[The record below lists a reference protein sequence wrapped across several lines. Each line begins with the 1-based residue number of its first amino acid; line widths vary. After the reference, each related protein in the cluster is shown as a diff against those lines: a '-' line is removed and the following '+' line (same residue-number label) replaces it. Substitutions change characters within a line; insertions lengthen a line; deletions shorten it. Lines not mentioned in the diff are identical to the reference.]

1 MAIIPKDVE
10 LKIKT
15 LIDRGYT
22 GNPDTGEVFT
32 TKNKLA
38 TSRDSLGYHLASTYL
53 NGKFISVRISYFLW
67 YLKYG
72 TVPEQLKYI
81 NGDRNDNRIS
91 NLKVVK
97 RKKNQEI
104 NYSIEIDIGNKK
116 LLKEIKF
123 NLNRVPGFNRIL
135 DKHIKNTITNEAYIK
150 VISMIGNGSI
160 SNVFEEVKGYI
171 FILCKNEVYLTINPK
186 KTDIKINRNYE
197 DLSTLDIRQEDYYDE
212 NEVFFN
218 KVLNHLLNKNYLWYQ
233 IILLKLEK
241 KNNKEIQDELGT
253 PLWNIETERRKVYK
267 YIRDNVDK
275 FR

>member
-32 TKNKLA
+32 TRNKLA

-91 NLKVVK
+91 NLQISK

-186 KTDIKINRNYE
+186 KSDIKINRNYE

-233 IILLKLEK
+233 IISLKLEK